1 MMEISEATAED
12 VPMRKEAYLRIA
24 EARLENMI
32 RQIDDLSNKADM
44 LEDDERILYAEQVE
58 LLRWQ
63 ERGLRRWI
71 DTLAQSREADWE
83 HLRTGFDRGM
93 SDLQKAVEKTVLM
106 LRDIA

>member
-1 MMEISEATAED
+1 
-12 VPMRKEAYLRIA
+12 MRKEAYLRIA
-24 EARLENMI
+24 ESRLENMI

-58 LLRWQ
+58 LLRQQ
-63 ERGLRRWI
+63 ERGLRRRI
-71 DTLAQSREADWE
+71 DILAQSRKADWE
-83 HLRTGFDRGM
+83 HLRAGFDSGM